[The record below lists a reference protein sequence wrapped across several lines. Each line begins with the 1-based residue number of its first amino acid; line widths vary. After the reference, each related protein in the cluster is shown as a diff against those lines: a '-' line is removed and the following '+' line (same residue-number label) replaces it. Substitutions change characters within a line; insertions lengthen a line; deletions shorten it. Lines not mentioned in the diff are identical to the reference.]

1 MSPTI
6 ELRTLTTGER
16 LQYSKP
22 PMGKPLYGTV
32 TSIHK
37 THIVF
42 KFDNIRQSQQFVS
55 FECFTRLL

>member
-1 MSPTI
+1 MDLQSITK
-6 ELRTLTTGER
+6 GER

-22 PMGKPLYGTV
+22 PYGKSLYGTV
-32 TSIHK
+32 ISVHK

-55 FECFTRLL
+55 FECFIRL